1 MTKTSSFGSLAGDV
15 SVPFRVVLIDPQ
27 SDLPLKDSAG
37 KEAFID
43 VLSAQSEVGR
53 KFDKE
58 QRAQFQRRAMRG
70 RNQQIIED
78 DQLEVNIA
86 KLARLTVDWY
96 LVDPVSKEPID
107 VPLTVETATEFYSLP
122 LAHPFYLQAFL
133 GANEAANF
141 IKGSAKT

>member
-1 MTKTSSFGSLAGDV
+1 MTKTSFGSLWGDV
-15 SVPFRVVLIDPQ
+15 TAPFRVVLIDPQ
-27 SDLPLKDSAG
+27 TDLTLEDSAG
-37 KEAFID
+37 NEAFIE

-78 DQLEVNIA
+78 DQLEQNIA
-86 KLARLTVDWY
+86 KLARLTVAWH
-96 LVDPVSKEPID
+96 LVDPLTKEALD
-107 VPLTVETATEFYSLP
+107 VPLSVETATEFYSLP
-122 LAHPFYLQAFL
+122 LAHSFYLQAFL

-141 IKGSAKT
+141 IKGSPKI